1 MEATLAQKDDD
12 LPVLGHWSP
21 LSISLQPRTNPQP
34 HHQTFPPVPPLKS
47 VFKGVLRSGDR
58 RLRCPHP
65 NFQARLCSGEA
76 LGVKSLTPSI
86 SHL

>member
-1 MEATLAQKDDD
+1 MKATLAQKDDD
-12 LPVLGHWSP
+12 LSVLGHGNP
-21 LSISLQPRTNPQP
+21 ISISLQPRTNP

-58 RLRCPHP
+58 RLRCSHP